1 MSLSAAIAA
10 ETVGL
15 VLLDISSSLKYYN
28 VKSIKKLP
36 AQYAKKSFSCNHF
49 VS

>member
-1 MSLSAAIAA
+1 MSLSASIAA

-15 VLLDISSSLKYYN
+15 VLLVISSSLKYYN
-28 VKSIKKLP
+28 VKSIKKLL
-36 AQYAKKSFSCNHF
+36 AKYAKKSFSCNHF